1 MNEEY
6 SASEAFSR
14 LGLSDVSL
22 RALAKKG
29 FREPTEIQKAC
40 IPLLLDG
47 SKDVV
52 GQAQTGTGKTA
63 AFALPILE
71 LIDAASRQTQALVLT
86 PTRELA
92 IQVADEIE
100 SLKGERRIAVAA
112 IYGGASYETQ
122 FRLLKAGCQIIVGTP
137 GRIQDHLER
146 GTLDLGHLQFA
157 VLDEADEMLDMGFIE
172 DIGKIL
178 SQTNSD
184 KRMLLFSATMPAPI
198 LNLAL
203 NFMRDYE
210 IVRISSTESTEN
222 LTSQYYCLVR
232 EADKTEALRRI
243 IDSCSDFYAIVF
255 CKTKLQCEEIGHEL
269 SQGGYP
275 AEALHGDLSQ
285 KQRETI
291 LQKLREHRISILVAT
306 DVAARGIDINDL
318 THVINYSVPGDAE
331 TYTHRIGRT
340 GRAGK
345 SGTAI
350 TFVSPSEKRRFSFI
364 QKAAGHRAE
373 EYQLPGIDELIKI
386 KKQKIIASV
395 MDALD
400 GDSWNYKGLSSALLS
415 AVEPEALVRTLLHLH
430 WGGELDRNRY
440 REIEAPATSGG
451 KATRSHARKA
461 DGTARLF
468 IAKGRSDRFTKRTL
482 ANALIAACRV
492 RNEDLNDIQVMDDF
506 SFVNVPEYLAGRI
519 ISTFRNQGEDGRP
532 LVTRAREEDVPR
544 SGAKKRKSNAEGRRS
559 DRHFHT
565 GEDWSE
571 WKGPRRKKKKEGEK
585 KHK

>member
-210 IVRISSTESTEN
+210 IVRISSTE
-222 LTSQYYCLVR
+222 
-232 EADKTEALRRI
+232 
-243 IDSCSDFYAIVF
+243 
-255 CKTKLQCEEIGHEL
+255 
-269 SQGGYP
+269 
-275 AEALHGDLSQ
+275 
-285 KQRETI
+285 
-291 LQKLREHRISILVAT
+291 
-306 DVAARGIDINDL
+306 
-318 THVINYSVPGDAE
+318 
-331 TYTHRIGRT
+331 
-340 GRAGK
+340 
-345 SGTAI
+345 
-350 TFVSPSEKRRFSFI
+350 KRM
-364 QKAAGHRAE
+364 K
-373 EYQLPGIDELIKI
+373 
-386 KKQKIIASV
+386 
-395 MDALD
+395 
-400 GDSWNYKGLSSALLS
+400 
-415 AVEPEALVRTLLHLH
+415 
-430 WGGELDRNRY
+430 
-440 REIEAPATSGG
+440 
-451 KATRSHARKA
+451 
-461 DGTARLF
+461 
-468 IAKGRSDRFTKRTL
+468 
-482 ANALIAACRV
+482 
-492 RNEDLNDIQVMDDF
+492 
-506 SFVNVPEYLAGRI
+506 
-519 ISTFRNQGEDGRP
+519 
-532 LVTRAREEDVPR
+532 
-544 SGAKKRKSNAEGRRS
+544 
-559 DRHFHT
+559 
-565 GEDWSE
+565 
-571 WKGPRRKKKKEGEK
+571 
-585 KHK
+585 